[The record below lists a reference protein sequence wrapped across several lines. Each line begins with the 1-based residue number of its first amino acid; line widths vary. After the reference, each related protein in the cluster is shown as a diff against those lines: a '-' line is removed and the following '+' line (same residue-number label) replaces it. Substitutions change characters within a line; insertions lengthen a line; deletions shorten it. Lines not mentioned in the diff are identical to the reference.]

1 MANIL
6 VTLCFA
12 NLIQTTY
19 STYILYSI
27 VQQLLLLMFYYPNL
41 RITRKKRAILE
52 LYQSEMLCNWQL
64 MNFAIYEENSHR
76 LSLAVSSTQG
86 VFSVE
91 AVRLHF
97 FARVYAPHVVKTV
110 K

>member
-1 MANIL
+1 
-6 VTLCFA
+6 
-12 NLIQTTY
+12 
-19 STYILYSI
+19 
-27 VQQLLLLMFYYPNL
+27 
-41 RITRKKRAILE
+41 
-52 LYQSEMLCNWQL
+52 MLCNWQL

-76 LSLAVSSTQG
+76 LSLAASSTQG